1 MLQVR
6 PVQQGAEPGAL
17 QPPAD
22 AQQQATRHPISALRH
37 QVRTRAGNT
46 GSSRLTQGLRGV
58 QERRYSGDAFLDI
71 SFVDFHVVVSVI
83 ETSFRMDRD
92 PRIIKEA
99 GAESSGV
106 EHVTIMVSCD
116 CYRGWRR
123 SCEQRALNT

>member
-1 MLQVR
+1 MQVR

-37 QVRTRAGNT
+37 QVRARAGNT

-71 SFVDFHVVVSVI
+71 SFVDFHVEVSVI
-83 ETSFRMDRD
+83 EFQYGQRSHDYCGGWCRIVGRRARD
-92 PRIIKEA
+92 YH
-99 GAESSGV
+99 GV
-106 EHVTIMVSCD
+106 T
-116 CYRGWRR
+116 
-123 SCEQRALNT
+123 